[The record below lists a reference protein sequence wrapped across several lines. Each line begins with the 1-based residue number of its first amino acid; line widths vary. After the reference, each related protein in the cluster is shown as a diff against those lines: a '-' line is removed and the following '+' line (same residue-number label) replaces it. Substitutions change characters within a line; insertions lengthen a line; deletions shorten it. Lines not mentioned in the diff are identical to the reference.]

1 MINHPQVPNDNGF
14 LTSLEQLKDLFI
26 NHGCRQRFKGNTPDE
41 LEVWQADSRVLLRS
55 IFGFDTF
62 DTCENKV
69 IELERIELPEFTR
82 VKYVLQTEEKV
93 YVPLFVL
100 IPADLMPGEKRP
112 AVICP
117 NGHFA
122 RAKESV
128 AGIREEENVQKDI
141 DEFNLNYGED
151 FVKMGYIAFCPDARG
166 FGERTE
172 RARQPDGEWKCT
184 CTHLNRMGIPLGRS
198 ALGMCIW
205 DLVKLTDW
213 IETRNDCDATKIGCA
228 GLSGGGMQSM
238 YLAAVDER
246 IKCVCTSG
254 YFYGALESLLTMN
267 ENCDCN
273 YVPNMWK
280 YFDMGDIA
288 SMIAPRPLIIE
299 TGDKDTLNGESG
311 IDNIIPQFK
320 IAQKTYEI
328 TGNDD
333 KIIHSIF
340 DAGHA
345 WGGHEIYPFFKQ
357 NLPLD

>member
-1 MINHPQVPNDNGF
+1 MIFHPDVPNDNGF
-14 LTSLEQLKDLFI
+14 LTSLNQLKDLFTR
-26 NHGCRQRFKGNTPDE
+26 HGCRQRLKGNTPEE
-41 LEVWQADSRVLLRS
+41 LQAWQAESRVILRNV
-55 IFGFDTF
+55 FGFDTF
-62 DTCENKV
+62 EPCDNKV
-69 IELERIELPEFTR
+69 IELDRTELPDHTR
-82 VKYVLQTEEKV
+82 IKYVLQTEEKV
-93 YVPLFVL
+93 YVPFFVL
-100 IPADLMPGEKRP
+100 IPADLKAGEKRP

-128 AGIREEENVQKDI
+128 AAVREEENVLKDI
-141 DEFNLNYGED
+141 DEFNLAYGED
-151 FVKMGYIAFCPDARG
+151 FVKMGCIAFCPDARG
-166 FGERTE
+166 FGERAE
-172 RARQPDGEWKCT
+172 RARQPEGEWKCT

-205 DLVKLTDW
+205 DLVKLTDY
-213 IETRNDCDATKIGCA
+213 ITTRDDCDASNIGCG

-288 SMIAPRPLIIE
+288 AMIAPRPLIIE
-299 TGDKDTLNGESG
+299 TGEKDPLNGESG
-311 IDNIIPQFK
+311 INNITPQLE
-320 IAQKTYEI
+320 IAQKAYSV
-328 TGNDD
+328 TGCDD
-333 KIIHSIF
+333 KIIHVVF

-345 WGGHEIYPFFKQ
+345 WGGHETYPFFERY
-357 NLPLD
+357 LPIN